1 MQRERTDFSPTPR
14 GSPFQRPPPRGQH
27 WADFSSL
34 DSAHA
39 GRLCARTGLHY
50 GQKCIYCNGRGGA
63 TCILWP
69 YGGGA
74 ACFDCTDE
82 ARRGGLKALD
92 RVRAHRWLQSLAWCR
107 KGTWMDEIR
116 SGVVGHLL
124 APFMIHL
131 HQNRGN
137 VWLRQVGWTNLHPS
151 RDPAPEWRAAVAAHS
166 QFQGGPAWRR
176 GAALWRPA
184 TLCDVEVSL
193 EEGVD
198 RVCQVV
204 EAAKAMAEGAV
215 TNLPPQVVIR
225 LHGGPAAHIRG
236 TISRKG
242 VMDGMSCRLLLLD
255 RAGVHA
261 AADRSGPRNGSMLL
275 LAGATARDRDEA
287 NRISFCTKAVAG
299 AVERIET
306 VEPRSRV
313 RFAYGPRP
321 SPVPGD
327 IRTFELNV
335 QIVLEHVDR
344 VRNAEQASRL
354 QRRIREIAMHWASGL
369 PDRDEE
375 SALLEEIY
383 NADAE
388 ITRLAGVAAPWPLAG
403 QRRPLAGEQSRGRE
417 RAMAEGGQAAV
428 AGALR
433 LAREQSRRRERAM
446 AEGGQAAVAE
456 ALRQRAAQSEREA
469 QRYGDDA
476 AVAAFEVL
484 RERDAQR
491 ERAVPGESAS
501 SSTSPRVRERGRGR
515 VIRPIVVNDSSEDG
529 G

>member
-1 MQRERTDFSPTPR
+1 
-14 GSPFQRPPPRGQH
+14 
-27 WADFSSL
+27 
-34 DSAHA
+34 
-39 GRLCARTGLHY
+39 
-50 GQKCIYCNGRGGA
+50 
-63 TCILWP
+63 
-69 YGGGA
+69 
-74 ACFDCTDE
+74 
-82 ARRGGLKALD
+82 
-92 RVRAHRWLQSLAWCR
+92 
-107 KGTWMDEIR
+107 
-116 SGVVGHLL
+116 
-124 APFMIHL
+124 
-131 HQNRGN
+131 
-137 VWLRQVGWTNLHPS
+137 
-151 RDPAPEWRAAVAAHS
+151 
-166 QFQGGPAWRR
+166 
-176 GAALWRPA
+176 
-184 TLCDVEVSL
+184 
-193 EEGVD
+193 
-198 RVCQVV
+198 
-204 EAAKAMAEGAV
+204 
-215 TNLPPQVVIR
+215 
-225 LHGGPAAHIRG
+225 
-236 TISRKG
+236 
-242 VMDGMSCRLLLLD
+242 MDGMSCRLLLLD

-261 AADRSGPRNGSMLL
+261 AADRSGPRDGSMLL

-287 NRISFCTKAVAG
+287 NRISFCTKAVAD

-388 ITRLAGVAAPWPLAG
+388 ITRLAGVAAPWLLAG
-403 QRRPLAGEQSRGRE
+403 QRRALAGEQSRGRE
-417 RAMAEGGQAAV
+417 RSRSRTEGGQAAV

-456 ALRQRAAQSEREA
+456 ALRQRAAQSDAA
-469 QRYGDDA
+469 QRYGEYA
-476 AVAAFEVL
+476 AVAAFDVV
-484 RERDAQR
+484 RERDAQMR
-491 ERAVPGESAS
+491 ERGERALPGESAS